1 MRWGPA
7 GIPMEFEGNTAEAI
21 GYTAKEGLN
30 AFECEF
36 VRGVKMRND
45 MALEVRKNAERYKV
59 SLSAHAPYWINCA
72 AQEKMKI
79 DATLR
84 NILDTV
90 RIAKVLGAG
99 VIVFHPGFYM
109 GRSPEETMKLVKKTL
124 EEALAKMKQER
135 ISNVWLGL
143 ETTGKGTQFGTLS
156 ENIELSASLEM
167 TKPVVDFAHIHA
179 RYGGILKKKEDYLK
193 IFTEIENRLGK
204 DAVKD
209 FHSHFSEVAWGD
221 KGEKHHMILGEAYSP
236 PFKPLAQ
243 VIVENGFEGT
253 IISESPLLDID
264 ALKMKRM
271 YEEVASKKV

>member
-21 GYTAKEGLN
+21 GYTAGEGLN

-36 VRGVKMRND
+36 VKGVKMRNE
-45 MALEVRKNAERYKV
+45 MAVEARKIAEKNCV

-72 AQEKMKI
+72 AEEKMKI
-79 DATLR
+79 DAALR
-84 NILDTV
+84 NILDTA
-90 RIAKVLGAG
+90 RIARVLGAG

-109 GRSPEETMKLVKKTL
+109 GRNPEETMKLVRKTL
-124 EEALAKMKQER
+124 EDALKRMNQER
-135 ISNVWLGL
+135 INNVWLGL

-179 RYGGILKKKEDYLK
+179 REGGSLKKKENYLK
-193 IFTEIENRLGK
+193 IFTEIENKLGGE
-204 DAVKD
+204 AVKS

-236 PFKPLAQ
+236 PFKPLAE
-243 VIVENGFEGT
+243 VIVENGYEGT

-271 YEEVASKKV
+271 YEEVSSKK

>member
-7 GIPMEFEGNTAEAI
+7 GIPMEFEGNTAGAI
-21 GYTAKEGLN
+21 GYTAREGLN

-36 VRGVKMRND
+36 VKGVKMRND
-45 MALEVRKNAERYKV
+45 MAMEARDIAEKNDV

-72 AQEKMKI
+72 AKEKAKI

-84 NILDTV
+84 NILDTA
-90 RIAKVLGAG
+90 RIAKVLGAK

-109 GRSPEETMKLVKKTL
+109 GRSPEETMKLVRKTL
-124 EEALAKMKQER
+124 EEALGRMNQER
-135 ISNVWLGL
+135 IGNVWLGL

-156 ENIELSASLEM
+156 ENVELSASLEM

-179 RYGGILKKKEDYLK
+179 RYGGILKKREDYLK
-193 IFTEIENRLGK
+193 IFSEIENKLGRE
-204 DAVKD
+204 AVKN
-209 FHSHFSEVAWGD
+209 FHSHFSEVAFGD

-236 PFKPLAQ
+236 PFKPLAE
-243 VIVENGFEGT
+243 VIAENGYEGT

-264 ALKMKRM
+264 AVKMKRM
-271 YEEVASKKV
+271 YEEVAAKKR

>member
-21 GYTAKEGLN
+21 GYTAGEGLN

-36 VRGVKMRND
+36 VKGVKMKHELAVEARGI
-45 MALEVRKNAERYKV
+45 AEKNGV

-72 AQEKMKI
+72 AMEKMKI
-79 DATLR
+79 DATIR
-84 NILDTV
+84 NIMETA
-90 RIAKVLGAG
+90 RIAQVLGAG

-109 GRSPEETMKLVKKTL
+109 GRSPEETMKLVRKTL
-124 EEALAKMKQER
+124 EDALGRMKQEK
-135 ISNVWLGL
+135 IKGVWLGL

-156 ENIELSASLEM
+156 ENIELSSSLEM

-179 RYGGILKKKEDYLK
+179 REGGSLKRKEDYLK
-193 IFTEIENRLGK
+193 IFTEIEEKLGRE
-204 DAVKD
+204 AVKN

-221 KGEKHHMILGEAYSP
+221 KGEKHHMILGQAYSP
-236 PFKPLAQ
+236 PFKPLAE
-243 VIVENGFEGT
+243 VIVENGYNGT

-264 ALKMKRM
+264 ALKMKRI
-271 YEEVASKKV
+271 YEEIASKNR

>member
-7 GIPMEFEGNTAEAI
+7 GIPLDFRGSTVEAI

-36 VRGVKMRND
+36 VKGVRMKHEMAVEARG
-45 MALEVRKNAERYKV
+45 MAEKGGV

-72 AQEKMKI
+72 AREKMKI
-79 DATLR
+79 DAAIR
-84 NILDTV
+84 NIMETARV
-90 RIAKVLGAG
+90 AEVLGAG

-109 GRSPEETMKLVKKTL
+109 GRTSEETLKLVRKTL
-124 EEALAKMKQER
+124 EDVLGRMGQER
-135 ISNVWLGL
+135 INGVWLGL

-156 ENIELSASLEM
+156 EVIELSGSLER

-179 RYGGILKKKEDYLK
+179 RAGGVLKKREDYLK
-193 IFTEIENRLGK
+193 IFQELEGKLGRE
-204 DAVKD
+204 AVKD

-221 KGEKHHMILGEAYSP
+221 KGEKHHMILGQDYSP
-236 PFKPLAQ
+236 PFKPLAE
-243 VIVENGFEGT
+243 VIVENGYDGT
-253 IISESPLLDID
+253 IISESPLLDVD

-271 YEEVASKKV
+271 YEEAVTKRG

>member
-36 VRGVKMRND
+36 VRGVKMRNG
-45 MALEVRKNAERYKV
+45 MAVEVRKNAERYTV

-72 AQEKMKI
+72 AKEKMKI

-90 RIAKVLGAG
+90 RIAKILGAG

-109 GRSPEETMKLVKKTL
+109 GRSPEETMKLVRKTL
-124 EEALAKMKQER
+124 EEALSRMKQER

-179 RYGGILKKKEDYLK
+179 RYGGILKKKEDYMK
-193 IFTEIENRLGK
+193 IFTEIENKLGK
-204 DAVKD
+204 DAVKS
-209 FHSHFSEVAWGD
+209 FHSHFSEVAFGD

-236 PFKPLAQ
+236 PFKPLAE
-243 VIVENGFEGT
+243 VIAENGYEGT

-271 YEEVASKKV
+271 YEEAAKKR

>member
-1 MRWGPA
+1 
-7 GIPMEFEGNTAEAI
+7 MEFEGNTAEAI
-21 GYTAKEGLN
+21 GYIANEGLN

-36 VRGVKMRND
+36 VRGVKMRNE
-45 MALEVRKNAERYKV
+45 MAAEARKIAEKNNV

-72 AQEKMKI
+72 ANEKIKI

-84 NILDTV
+84 NILETT

-99 VIVFHPGFYM
+99 VIVLHPGFYM
-109 GRSPEETMKLVKKTL
+109 GRSPEETMMLVRKTL
-124 EEALAKMKQER
+124 EEALNRMKQER
-135 ISNVWLGL
+135 INNVWLGL
-143 ETTGKGTQFGTLS
+143 ETTGKETQFGTLS

-179 RYGGILKKKEDYLK
+179 RYGGLLKKKEDYLK
-193 IFTEIENRLGK
+193 IFTEIENKLGRE
-204 DAVKD
+204 AVKS

-221 KGEKHHMILGEAYSP
+221 KGEKYHMILGERYSP
-236 PFKPLAQ
+236 PFKPLAE
-243 VIVENGFEGT
+243 VIVENGYDGT

-271 YEEVASKKV
+271 YEEVASKRR